1 MRRQAKLPAPARR
14 SRGRQK
20 TAIPSAPRTRCPMMA
35 PRRNPAAGVAVGVA
49 LAALGAIPVLAQS
62 QVPAR
67 TIANGTIANGDSIVI
82 DARTFSITPA
92 SSKTDLATPTGQL
105 GARRL
110 GAGVIIFRRGDG
122 LYMVERPPTTTTAH
136 APASGQPR
144 GLRDMERQRPFDP
157 RDT

>member
-35 PRRNPAAGVAVGVA
+35 PRPNPAAGVAVGVA
-49 LAALGAIPVLAQS
+49 LAALGAMPALAQS
-62 QVPAR
+62 QVPADIIANGI
-67 TIANGTIANGDSIVI
+67 IANGTIANGDSIVV
-82 DARTFSITPA
+82 DGRTFSITPGPP
-92 SSKTDLATPTGQL
+92 KNDLATPTGQL

-122 LYMVERPPTTTTAH
+122 LYMVERPPTATTAD
-136 APASGQPR
+136 AAARGQPR
-144 GLRDMERQRPFDP
+144 GLRDMERQR
-157 RDT
+157 